1 MKQRVLSLNKHLD
14 DLIKNADGEP
24 YKGTS
29 FKKDMG
35 RKFGVHMGPKNLPD
49 EKTDSEKRMNMKDS
63 MGKTKGLSSL
73 NLDLFADYGF
83 GIQAWIRML
92 LNLFCLYAFLSIF
105 AGCIMMLY

>member
-1 MKQRVLSLNKHLD
+1 MESHIKEQVL
-14 DLIKNADGEP
+14 
-24 YKGTS
+24 
-29 FKKDMG
+29 KKIW
-35 RKFGVHMGPKNLPD
+35 VENLVCIWAQKNLPD